1 MSAANPY
8 ADALVGTLWEGDQE
22 QDEPLKVTAEELLR
36 MVTEL
41 IDELKWEGVDHD
53 GDM

>member
-8 ADALVGTLWEGDQE
+8 AAALVGTLWEGDHE
-22 QDEPLKVTAEELLR
+22 EVTPDELLR
-36 MVTEL
+36 MVTQL
-41 IDELKWEGVDHD
+41 INEIELKGVDHD